1 MRAVRVLFVAYLAV
15 IGIGLVYF
23 TMLGLLGR

>member
-23 TMLGLLGR
+23 TTVGLLGR